1 MQTVDDFIKS
11 GILELYVLGHTA
23 DHENAE
29 VKRMCSAHPEVME
42 ELERITESV
51 ISISSENTFTPN
63 DTVKPLIMATVDY
76 TERLRLGEVP
86 GNPPILNS
94 ASKIDDYAE
103 WLSRPD
109 MVLASDADNIYIK
122 LLAQT
127 SEAISAIVWIKQNT
141 PMEKHSVEH
150 EKFLIVE
157 GSCDIMVN
165 GEKNSL
171 IPGDYFAIP
180 LYADH
185 EVLVTSDI
193 PCKVVLQRVAIPS

>member
-11 GILELYVLGHTA
+11 GILELYVLGHTS

-29 VKRMCSAHPEVME
+29 VQRMCSAHAEVMD

-51 ISISSENTFTPN
+51 VSISSEKTFTPN

-86 GNPPILNS
+86 SNPPILHS
-94 ASKIDDYAE
+94 ASKVSDYEE

-109 MVLASDADNIYIK
+109 MVLASDADNIYVKI
-122 LLAQT
+122 LAQT
-127 SEAISAIVWIKQNT
+127 AQAISAIVWIKEFT
-141 PMEKHSVEH
+141 PMEKHAVEH

-171 IPGDYFAIP
+171 VPGDYFSIP
-180 LYADH
+180 LHADH

-193 PCKVVLQRVAIPS
+193 PCKVVLQRVAVKS

>member
-1 MQTVDDFIKS
+1 MKPVDDFIKS
-11 GILELYVLGHTA
+11 GILELYVLGHTSKE
-23 DHENAE
+23 ENTE
-29 VKRMCSAHPEVME
+29 VRRMCFEYPAIMD
-42 ELERITESV
+42 ELERITQSV
-51 ISISSENTFTPN
+51 VSISSEKAFTPN

-86 GNPPILNS
+86 GNPPILHS
-94 ASKIDDYAE
+94 ASKISDYSE
-103 WLSRPD
+103 WLTRPD
-109 MVLASDADNIYIK
+109 MFLPSDAENIYVKFI
-122 LLAQT
+122 AQT
-127 SEAISAIVWIKQNT
+127 SEAISAIVWIKKFA

-171 IPGDYFAIP
+171 VPGDYFSIP

-193 PCKVVLQRVAIPS
+193 PCKVVLQRVAVKS